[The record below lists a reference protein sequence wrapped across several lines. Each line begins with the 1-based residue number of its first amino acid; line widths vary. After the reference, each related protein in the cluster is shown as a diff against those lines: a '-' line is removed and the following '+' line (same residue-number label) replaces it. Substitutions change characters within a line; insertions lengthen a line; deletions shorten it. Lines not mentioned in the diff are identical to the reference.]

1 MAADK
6 QASGPFRS
14 MRDTAKEIA
23 RMLRWHR
30 DNKGEEDLSRW
41 NCTAKQKQK
50 RIPPELKIPEQ
61 CIFAAVNPLCRMCL
75 VGVSANG
82 AKIQVFFIKKYNS
95 G

>member
-30 DNKGEEDLSRW
+30 DNKGEDDLSRW

-50 RIPPELKIPEQ
+50 KNTTRT
-61 CIFAAVNPLCRMCL
+61 
-75 VGVSANG
+75 
-82 AKIQVFFIKKYNS
+82 
-95 G
+95 